1 MPGKTMRTS
10 HKLIFMNIVI
20 ALGVV
25 VIVWVQWPEAMNP
38 PRIGAGYEQGTGARI
53 YLAILVTGMLA
64 LLYAVV
70 VYLLLSHWLFR
81 PDELKAYRARRLV
94 ESIRTTEGTS
104 KNAPPSAQSGKHDF
118 ID

>member
-1 MPGKTMRTS
+1 MKTRI
-10 HKLIFMNIVI
+10 KLAFVNAVI
-20 ALGVV
+20 LLGVA
-25 VIVWVQWPEAMNP
+25 VIVWVQWPEAMADHA
-38 PRIGAGYEQGTGARI
+38 IGAGYDQGMGARV
-53 YLAILVTGMLA
+53 YLAILMTGIPA

-104 KNAPPSAQSGKHDF
+104 KNAPPSTQSGKHDF